1 MSKREQIAQEIGR
14 LSDADLDRLL
24 AFART
29 LADQHAEASLPALAA
44 EPVLAADWLTPE
56 EDAAWASL

>member
-1 MSKREQIAQEIGR
+1 MSKQEQIAQEIGR
-14 LSDADLDRLL
+14 LSEADLDRLI

-29 LADQHAEASLPALAA
+29 LAEQHAEVSLPALAA
-44 EPVLAADWLTPE
+44 EPVLATDWLTPE